1 MNNEDMIFLG
11 IVVLA
16 IVVIFITR
24 PLTEYMTNKDLVS
37 ALQTHGTSEAKKKA
51 KDEPSELEIYG
62 PKAEK
67 VLPTKSSGKS
77 SGSDTSGS
85 YPDIYGP
92 DIPLVPGTKTKSM
105 PGTKPKSMPGKHT
118 SDEVDDETYD
128 FNPDLQKAFPT
139 EGPPQPFLTDFSK
152 FQH

>member
-1 MNNEDMIFLG
+1 MIFLG

-37 ALQTHGTSEAKKKA
+37 ALQTHGTTDAKKKK

-67 VLPTKSSGKS
+67 VVPTKSTSGKS

-92 DIPLVPGTKTKSM
+92 DIPLVPGTKT
-105 PGTKPKSMPGKHT
+105 KSMPGKHT

>member
-1 MNNEDMIFLG
+1 MNDVVFLVG
-11 IVVLA
+11 FILLVV
-16 IVVIFITR
+16 VVMFVTQSR
-24 PLTEYMTNKDLVS
+24 VESMTNKDLVS
-37 ALQTHGTSEAKKKA
+37 ALQTHGTPDAKKKA
-51 KDEPSELEIYG
+51 KDQPSELEIYG

-67 VLPTKSSGKS
+67 VVPSTPSGTKSNTSNS
-77 SGSDTSGS
+77 SGT

-92 DIPLVPGTKTKSM
+92 DIPSVPGTKKKAIS
-105 PGTKPKSMPGKHT
+105 GKHT

>member
-37 ALQTHGTSEAKKKA
+37 ALQTHGTTDAKKKK

-67 VLPTKSSGKS
+67 VVPTKSTSGKS

-92 DIPLVPGTKTKSM
+92 DIPLVPGTKT
-105 PGTKPKSMPGKHT
+105 KSMPGKHT

>member
-1 MNNEDMIFLG
+1 MIFLG

-24 PLTEYMTNKDLVS
+24 PLTEYMSNKDLVS
-37 ALQTHGTSEAKKKA
+37 ALQTHGTPEAKKKA

-67 VLPTKSSGKS
+67 VVPTKSSGKS
-77 SGSDTSGS
+77 SGSDTSGR

-92 DIPLVPGTKTKSM
+92 DIPLVPGTKT
-105 PGTKPKSMPGKHT
+105 KSMPGKHT

>member
-37 ALQTHGTSEAKKKA
+37 ALQTHGTPEAKKKK

-67 VLPTKSSGKS
+67 VLPTKSTSGKS

-92 DIPLVPGTKTKSM
+92 DVPLVPGTKT
-105 PGTKPKSMPGKHT
+105 KSMPGKHT

>member
-1 MNNEDMIFLG
+1 MVNDTIFLLG
-11 IVVLA
+11 VVVLFV
-16 IVVIFITR
+16 VVIFVTQYR
-24 PLTEYMTNKDLVS
+24 VEGMTNKDLVS
-37 ALQTHGTSEAKKKA
+37 ALQTHGTPEIKKKK

-67 VLPTKSSGKS
+67 VVPPTSPNGNKSKTT
-77 SGSDTSGS
+77 DTSGT

-92 DIPLVPGTKTKSM
+92 DIPIVPGTKNNSI
-105 PGTKPKSMPGKHT
+105 PGKHA
-118 SDEVDDETYD
+118 SDQVDDETYD

>member
-1 MNNEDMIFLG
+1 MIFLG

-37 ALQTHGTSEAKKKA
+37 ALQTHGTSDAKKKK

-67 VLPTKSSGKS
+67 VVPTKSSGKS

-92 DIPLVPGTKTKSM
+92 DIPLVPGTKT
-105 PGTKPKSMPGKHT
+105 KSMPGKHT

>member
-1 MNNEDMIFLG
+1 MIFLG

-37 ALQTHGTSEAKKKA
+37 ALQTHGTPDTKKKA

-67 VLPTKSSGKS
+67 VVPTKSSGKS

-92 DIPLVPGTKTKSM
+92 DIPLVPGTKT
-105 PGTKPKSMPGKHT
+105 KSMPGKHT

>member
-1 MNNEDMIFLG
+1 MNNDDMIFIG

-16 IVVIFITR
+16 IVIIFITR

-37 ALQTHGTSEAKKKA
+37 ALQTHGTSEAKKKK

-67 VLPTKSSGKS
+67 VVPTKSSGKS
-77 SGSDTSGS
+77 SGSDNTGT

-92 DIPLVPGTKTKSM
+92 DIPLVPGTKT
-105 PGTKPKSMPGKHT
+105 KSMPGKHT

>member
-1 MNNEDMIFLG
+1 MVDDMIF
-11 IVVLA
+11 VVGFFLLVA
-16 IVVIFITR
+16 VIIFVTR
-24 PLTEYMTNKDLVS
+24 SRIESMTNKDLVS
-37 ALQTHGTSEAKKKA
+37 ALQTHGTPDAKKKK

-67 VLPTKSSGKS
+67 VVPSKPGSSK
-77 SGSDTSGS
+77 SGSDNTGV

-92 DIPLVPGTKTKSM
+92 DIPLVPGTKK
-105 PGTKPKSMPGKHT
+105 KAMPGKHA

>member
-37 ALQTHGTSEAKKKA
+37 ALQTHGTSDAKKKK

-67 VLPTKSSGKS
+67 VVPTKSSGKS

-92 DIPLVPGTKTKSM
+92 DIPLVPGTKT
-105 PGTKPKSMPGKHT
+105 KSMPGKHT

>member
-37 ALQTHGTSEAKKKA
+37 ALQTHGTTDAKKKK

-67 VLPTKSSGKS
+67 VVPTKSISGKS

-92 DIPLVPGTKTKSM
+92 DIPLVPGTKT
-105 PGTKPKSMPGKHT
+105 KSMPGKHT

>member
-37 ALQTHGTSEAKKKA
+37 ALQTHGTTDSKKKK

-67 VLPTKSSGKS
+67 VVPTKSTSGKS

-92 DIPLVPGTKTKSM
+92 DIPLVPGTKT
-105 PGTKPKSMPGKHT
+105 KSMPGKHT

>member
-37 ALQTHGTSEAKKKA
+37 ALQTHGTPEAKKNA

-67 VLPTKSSGKS
+67 VVPTKSSGKS

-92 DIPLVPGTKTKSM
+92 DIPLVPGTKT
-105 PGTKPKSMPGKHT
+105 KSMPGKHT

>member
-1 MNNEDMIFLG
+1 MIFLG

-37 ALQTHGTSEAKKKA
+37 ALQTHGTPEAKKKK

-67 VLPTKSSGKS
+67 VLPTKSTSGKS

-92 DIPLVPGTKTKSM
+92 DVPLVPGTKT
-105 PGTKPKSMPGKHT
+105 KSMPGKHT

>member
-37 ALQTHGTSEAKKKA
+37 ALQTHGTPDTKKKA

-67 VLPTKSSGKS
+67 VVPTKSSGKS

-92 DIPLVPGTKTKSM
+92 DIPLVPGTKT
-105 PGTKPKSMPGKHT
+105 KSMPGKHT

>member
-1 MNNEDMIFLG
+1 MNDDMIFLLG
-11 IVVLA
+11 IVA
-16 IVVIFITR
+16 VIGLIMFVTQYR
-24 PLTEYMTNKDLVS
+24 VESMTNKDLVS
-37 ALQTHGTSEAKKKA
+37 ALQTHGTPDAKKKK
-51 KDEPSELEIYG
+51 KDQPSELEIYG

-67 VLPTKSSGKS
+67 VVPSTSRSKTGEDSSG
-77 SGSDTSGS
+77 T

-92 DIPLVPGTKTKSM
+92 DIPLVPGTKTK
-105 PGTKPKSMPGKHT
+105 PMPGKHA
-118 SDEVDDETYD
+118 SDHVDDETYD

>member
-1 MNNEDMIFLG
+1 MNDIVFLVG
-11 IVVLA
+11 FILLVAVVMF
-16 IVVIFITR
+16 VTQSRV
-24 PLTEYMTNKDLVS
+24 ESMTNKDLVS
-37 ALQTHGTSEAKKKA
+37 ALQTHGTPDAKKKA
-51 KDEPSELEIYG
+51 KDQPSELEIYG

-67 VLPTKSSGKS
+67 VVPSTPSGTKSNTSNS
-77 SGSDTSGS
+77 SGT

-92 DIPLVPGTKTKSM
+92 DIPSVPGTKK
-105 PGTKPKSMPGKHT
+105 KAMPGKHT

>member
-1 MNNEDMIFLG
+1 MIFLG

-37 ALQTHGTSEAKKKA
+37 ALQTHGTPEAKKNA

-67 VLPTKSSGKS
+67 VVPTKSSGKS

-92 DIPLVPGTKTKSM
+92 DIPLVPGTKT
-105 PGTKPKSMPGKHT
+105 KSMPGKHT

>member
-1 MNNEDMIFLG
+1 MKDDGVFIL
-11 IVVLA
+11 IIIVLA
-16 IVVIFITR
+16 VVVIFITR
-24 PLTEYMTNKDLVS
+24 PHIEFMTNKGLVS
-37 ALQTHGTSEAKKKA
+37 VLQTHDVKKKK

-67 VLPTKSSGKS
+67 VVPSSNSNKSG
-77 SGSDTSGS
+77 DNTSGS

-92 DIPLVPGTKTKSM
+92 DIPQT
-105 PGTKPKSMPGKHT
+105 PGTKPKPMPGKHT
-118 SDEVDDETYD
+118 SDHVDDETYD

>member
-1 MNNEDMIFLG
+1 MTNDLMFLVG
-11 IVVLA
+11 FIVL
-16 IVVIFITR
+16 IVVIVYVTQFRI
-24 PLTEYMTNKDLVS
+24 ESMSNKDLVS
-37 ALQTHGTSEAKKKA
+37 ALQTHGTPDAKKKK
-51 KDEPSELEIYG
+51 KDQPSELEIYG

-67 VLPTKSSGKS
+67 VVPSTP
-77 SGSDTSGS
+77 SGSKTGSDSSGS

-92 DIPLVPGTKTKSM
+92 DIPLVPGTKTKKM
-105 PGTKPKSMPGKHT
+105 PNKHS

-128 FNPDLQKAFPT
+128 YNPDLQKAFPT

>member
-1 MNNEDMIFLG
+1 MVDDIIF
-11 IVVLA
+11 VVGFVLLVA
-16 IVVIFITR
+16 IVIFVTR
-24 PLTEYMTNKDLVS
+24 TRIESMTNKDLISV
-37 ALQTHGTSEAKKKA
+37 LQTHGTPDAKKKK

-67 VLPTKSSGKS
+67 VVPSSS
-77 SGSDTSGS
+77 SGSKPGSDNSGV

-92 DIPLVPGTKTKSM
+92 DIPLVPGTKK
-105 PGTKPKSMPGKHT
+105 KAIPGKHV

>member
-1 MNNEDMIFLG
+1 MIFLG

-37 ALQTHGTSEAKKKA
+37 ALQTHGTTDAKKKK

-67 VLPTKSSGKS
+67 VVPTKSSGKS

-92 DIPLVPGTKTKSM
+92 DIPLVPGTKT
-105 PGTKPKSMPGKHT
+105 KSMPGKHT

>member
-24 PLTEYMTNKDLVS
+24 PLTEYMSNKDLVS
-37 ALQTHGTSEAKKKA
+37 ALQTHGTPEAKKKA

-67 VLPTKSSGKS
+67 VVPTKSSGKS
-77 SGSDTSGS
+77 SGSDTSGR

-92 DIPLVPGTKTKSM
+92 DIPLVPGTKT
-105 PGTKPKSMPGKHT
+105 KSMPGKHT

>member
-37 ALQTHGTSEAKKKA
+37 ALQTHGTTDAKKKK

-67 VLPTKSSGKS
+67 VVPTKSSGKS

-92 DIPLVPGTKTKSM
+92 DIPLVPGTKT
-105 PGTKPKSMPGKHT
+105 KSMPGKHT

>member
-1 MNNEDMIFLG
+1 MKDDILFLLG
-11 IVVLA
+11 V
-16 IVVIFITR
+16 IVVIGLIVFVTQYR
-24 PLTEYMTNKDLVS
+24 VESMTNKDLVS
-37 ALQTHGTSEAKKKA
+37 ALQMHGTPDAKKKK

-67 VLPTKSSGKS
+67 VVPSTTRGKTGEDSSSG
-77 SGSDTSGS
+77 T

-92 DIPLVPGTKTKSM
+92 DIPLVPGTKTK
-105 PGTKPKSMPGKHT
+105 PMPGKHA
-118 SDEVDDETYD
+118 SDHVDDETYD

>member
-1 MNNEDMIFLG
+1 MFVTHSRVEG
-11 IVVLA
+11 
-16 IVVIFITR
+16 
-24 PLTEYMTNKDLVS
+24 MTNKDLVS
-37 ALQTHGTSEAKKKA
+37 ALQTHGTPDAKKKK

-67 VLPTKSSGKS
+67 VVPTSNGSKSK
-77 SGSDTSGS
+77 GSDTSGS

-92 DIPLVPGTKTKSM
+92 DIPAV
-105 PGTKPKSMPGKHT
+105 PGTKPKSMPGKHA
-118 SDEVDDETYD
+118 SDQVDDETYD

>member
-1 MNNEDMIFLG
+1 MVNDTIFLLG
-11 IVVLA
+11 GVVLI
-16 IVVIFITR
+16 IVVIFVTR
-24 PLTEYMTNKDLVS
+24 YRVERMTNKDLVS
-37 ALQTHGTSEAKKKA
+37 ALQTHGTPEVKKKK

-67 VLPTKSSGKS
+67 VVPPTSPNGNKSKTT
-77 SGSDTSGS
+77 DTSGT

-92 DIPLVPGTKTKSM
+92 DIPIVPGTKNKSI
-105 PGTKPKSMPGKHT
+105 PGKHA
-118 SDEVDDETYD
+118 SDQVDDETYD

-139 EGPPQPFLTDFSK
+139 EGPPQPFLTDFSQ

>member
-37 ALQTHGTSEAKKKA
+37 ALQTHGTPEAKKKS

-67 VLPTKSSGKS
+67 VLPTKSTSGKS

-92 DIPLVPGTKTKSM
+92 DVPLVPGTKT
-105 PGTKPKSMPGKHT
+105 KSMPGKHT

>member
-1 MNNEDMIFLG
+1 
-11 IVVLA
+11 
-16 IVVIFITR
+16 
-24 PLTEYMTNKDLVS
+24 MTNIDLVS
-37 ALQTHGTSEAKKKA
+37 ALQTHGTPDAKKKK
-51 KDEPSELEIYG
+51 KDQPSELEIYG

-67 VLPTKSSGKS
+67 VVPSSSNSKSGADNSSG
-77 SGSDTSGS
+77 T

-92 DIPLVPGTKTKSM
+92 DIPLVPGTKTK
-105 PGTKPKSMPGKHT
+105 PMPGKHA
-118 SDEVDDETYD
+118 SDNVDDETYD

>member
-1 MNNEDMIFLG
+1 MNNDDMMFIG

-16 IVVIFITR
+16 IVIIFITR

-37 ALQTHGTSEAKKKA
+37 ALQTHGTTDVKKKK

-67 VLPTKSSGKS
+67 VVPSKTSSKSN
-77 SGSDTSGS
+77 GSDNIGS

-92 DIPLVPGTKTKSM
+92 DIPLVPGTKA
-105 PGTKPKSMPGKHT
+105 KSMPGKHT